1 MPKFQ
6 VFFDES
12 IIVEAED
19 EQEAI
24 EQAIAEFD
32 FGSIHPYAENLTELE
47 NDKGVKQCMSYKI

>member
-47 NDKGVKQCMSYKI
+47 KEKP